1 MTKTLS
7 EFLKYHQDQSQA
19 QQATLLTHLT
29 KVFADNANAQP
40 QHPAGDSEY
49 RMETLGQAIVEFEYD
64 ADNGITFDAW
74 YLRYETLFT
83 EDAASLTDAAKTRLL
98 LRKLSTRCHSL
109 YINSILPLTPKD
121 NTFANTVLQLK
132 NIFGRQESLFS
143 LRYKCLQVAKS
154 DIEDFNAYAASVNK
168 HCEDFKLAELTADQ
182 FKCLVFVCGLQSSQ
196 YEAVRMKLLSTIDGP
211 DAANVKLQSLVT
223 ECHRIARLKKDTA
236 LIEVHSVNGINRKP
250 RSDPQ
255 NTQNTHTQEKQTTHK
270 QHDQQKQKNK
280 NNKNNITS
288 RLLIYMLNA
297 NLHAE
302 QRQQNIIK
310 YIQLI
315 IKFIH
320 LMQGQVEMYHE
331 SVAFGVSWSRADRQA
346 TNNNYN

>member
-1 MTKTLS
+1 
-7 EFLKYHQDQSQA
+7 
-19 QQATLLTHLT
+19 
-29 KVFADNANAQP
+29 
-40 QHPAGDSEY
+40 
-49 RMETLGQAIVEFEYD
+49 
-64 ADNGITFDAW
+64 
-74 YLRYETLFT
+74 
-83 EDAASLTDAAKTRLL
+83 
-98 LRKLSTRCHSL
+98 
-109 YINSILPLTPKD
+109 
-121 NTFANTVLQLK
+121 
-132 NIFGRQESLFS
+132 
-143 LRYKCLQVAKS
+143 
-154 DIEDFNAYAASVNK
+154 
-168 HCEDFKLAELTADQ
+168 
-182 FKCLVFVCGLQSSQ
+182 
-196 YEAVRMKLLSTIDGP
+196 MKLLSTIDGP

>member
-1 MTKTLS
+1 MT

-29 KVFADNANAQP
+29 KVFVDNANAQP

-49 RMETLGQAIVEFEYD
+49 RIVEFEYD

-168 HCEDFKLAELTADQ
+168 HCEDSRPVQ
-182 FKCLVFVCGLQSSQ
+182 VSSVCVWATVIPVRGCQNEAPVHHRWPRCGQRQTSEPGYRMPSYSQ
-196 YEAVRMKLLSTIDGP
+196 TQER
-211 DAANVKLQSLVT
+211 
-223 ECHRIARLKKDTA
+223 HRIDRGAQRQWYQ
-236 LIEVHSVNGINRKP
+236 
-250 RSDPQ
+250 PQ
-255 NTQNTHTQEKQTTHK
+255 ASCRPPKHTKHTYAGETNNTQAARSTE
-270 QHDQQKQKNK
+270 
-280 NNKNNITS
+280 
-288 RLLIYMLNA
+288 
-297 NLHAE
+297 AE
-302 QRQQNIIK
+302 
-310 YIQLI
+310 
-315 IKFIH
+315 
-320 LMQGQVEMYHE
+320 E
-331 SVAFGVSWSRADRQA
+331 
-346 TNNNYN
+346 